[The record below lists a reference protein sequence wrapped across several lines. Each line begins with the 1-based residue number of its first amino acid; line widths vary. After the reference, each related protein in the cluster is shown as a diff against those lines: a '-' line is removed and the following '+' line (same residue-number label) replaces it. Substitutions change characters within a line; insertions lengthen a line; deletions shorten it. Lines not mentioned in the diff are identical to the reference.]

1 MSPARILLTGAA
13 GFVGRHLHATLREA
27 FPEAEIVG
35 TGFGDT
41 APGLLPLDV
50 TDAARVAALVGGFK
64 PDACIHLAAI
74 AAVPAAGGDPDQAWQ
89 VNVLGTLRLARALLA
104 HAPECRFVFASS
116 AEVYGRSFRSGD
128 ALDETALLAPAN
140 TYAATK
146 AAADLALGA
155 LAGEGLQAVRL
166 RPFNHTGAGQSASFV
181 VAAFARQVA
190 RIEAGLQAPVL
201 RVGALEPRRDFLDV
215 RDVCEAYAAC
225 LRAPALEAGAVL
237 NIASGTSQRI
247 GDVLDG
253 LCRLA
258 GVEATVETGAALLR
272 PSEIPT
278 ASGNAAVARS
288 LLGWRPRT
296 PWEATLRT
304 VLDDWRQRVRDEPPA
319 SPALRSC
326 S

>member
-1 MSPARILLTGAA
+1 MEPARILLTGAA
-13 GFVGRHLHATLREA
+13 GFVGRHLLATLRRA
-27 FPEAEIVG
+27 FPGAEIAG
-35 TGFGDT
+35 SGLGD
-41 APGLLPLDV
+41 AGSGLLPLDV
-50 TDAARVAALVGGFK
+50 TDAAGVAALVGDFK

-74 AAVPAAGGDPDQAWQ
+74 AAIPAAGSDPDQAWR
-89 VNVLGTLRLARALLA
+89 VNLLGTLGLARAVLA
-104 HAPECRFVFASS
+104 HAPGCRFVFASS
-116 AEVYGRSFRSGD
+116 AEVYGRSFRSGQ

-155 LAGEGLQAVRL
+155 LATQDLQAVRL

-190 RIEAGLQAPVL
+190 RIEAGLQPPVL

-215 RDVCEAYAAC
+215 QDVCDAYVAA
-225 LRAPALEAGAVL
+225 LRAPTLEAGIVF
-237 NIASGTSQRI
+237 NIASGTPRRV
-247 GDVLDG
+247 GDVLDA
-253 LCRLA
+253 LCRVA
-258 GVEATVETGAALLR
+258 GVEARVETGTALLR

-278 ASGNAAVARS
+278 ASGSAARAQS
-288 LLGWRPRT
+288 LLAWRPRT

-319 SPALRSC
+319 SPGA
-326 S
+326 